1 MKPFLVICGCLFFL
15 TLHAQQPASKSLSG
29 IKLKSIEGN
38 AISLPGSNKLT
49 AIVFLSP
56 DCPLSQNYTLVL
68 NEIQKT
74 RKDILQIVGVFPG
87 NDYRNNEIATFRQKY
102 AVDFLLARDNKDAL
116 VNFTRA
122 TITPEVFLYDSKA
135 VLLYKGAIDDW
146 AISLGKKKRQAD
158 HHYLRDAINN
168 FLQHKEVSPSETKAV
183 GCFISIK

>member
-1 MKPFLVICGCLFFL
+1 MKPFFVICCCFFFL
-15 TLHAQQPASKSLSG
+15 TLHAQQPD
-29 IKLKSIEGN
+29 IKLKTIEGKSF
-38 AISLPGSNKLT
+38 SLSALNKKLT

-56 DCPLSQNYTLVL
+56 DCPLSQNYSLVL
-68 NEIQKT
+68 NDIQKT
-74 RKDILQIVGVFPG
+74 RKDVLQIVGVFPG
-87 NDYRNNEIATFRQKY
+87 MNYSNSEIVAFKNKY
-102 AVDFLLARDNKDAL
+102 AIDFVLVRDHKEAL
-116 VNFTRA
+116 VKYTHA

-158 HHYLRDAINN
+158 HHYLRDAIEN